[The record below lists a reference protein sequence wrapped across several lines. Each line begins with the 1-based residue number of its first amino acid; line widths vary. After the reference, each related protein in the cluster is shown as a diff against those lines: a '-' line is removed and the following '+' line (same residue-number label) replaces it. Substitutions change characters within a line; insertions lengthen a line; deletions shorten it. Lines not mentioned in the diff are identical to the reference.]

1 MENKKKEE
9 ENEKLVFINTIF
21 FHQNAICGFWKRKKE
36 IKESKVRVD
45 NLKEKRKAK
54 IKAEIEK
61 LMKEDRWQKVVKL
74 SRCMAEGKLHKA
86 TRILRDSNET
96 PVVNKKG
103 QEVHCSNGK
112 NIYY

>member
-1 MENKKKEE
+1 VKKKK
-9 ENEKLVFINTIF
+9 NEKEKESLVFINTIF
-21 FHQNAICGFWKRKKE
+21 FHQNAICDIWKRKMK
-36 IKESKVRVD
+36 IKESKVRVY

-54 IKAEIEK
+54 IKADIEK
-61 LMKEDRWQKVVKL
+61 LMKEDKWEKVAEL

-86 TRILRDSNET
+86 TRILRDRNET

-103 QEVHCSNGK
+103 IEVLCSNGK